1 MFESSTVA
9 WTVLLISGA
18 FEAMWAAA
26 LGESSWSMRK
36 RVIVFTVGTIV
47 SMGGLYLGLT
57 VIPVGA
63 GYAAWVGVGAVAAL
77 AYSALR
83 GRERLTLL
91 RLFFVFVLIA
101 GIVGLGVF
109 S

>member
-1 MFESSTVA
+1 MFESSAVA

-36 RVIVFTVGTIV
+36 RIIVFSIGTIV

-83 GRERLTLL
+83 GRERLTAL